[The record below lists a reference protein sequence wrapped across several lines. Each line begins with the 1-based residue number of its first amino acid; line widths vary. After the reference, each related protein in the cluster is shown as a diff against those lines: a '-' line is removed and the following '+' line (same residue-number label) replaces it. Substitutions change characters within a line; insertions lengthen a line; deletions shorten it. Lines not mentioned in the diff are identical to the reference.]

1 MYARELA
8 DSLLHLL
15 PWIRE
20 VFQPAGQEVFV
31 GLQVEVPM
39 AAQVKEDHPW
49 TAVALG
55 LKRFV
60 GGFADRMRRLRRR
73 DNPLCPCKLQGGF
86 KHRPL
91 LIRYGLDV
99 LVVIE
104 QTHQGRVPV
113 VAQPSGVNGRR
124 DKTVPQRVHFQ
135 QRRGGRRV
143 AEVIQIH
150 AAGQRRACFGLD
162 GDDANLLA
170 LELVRQEGERQPGHV
185 APPADAPDHHV
196 RILTGQLHLPAGL
209 QADDGLMQEDV
220 IQHAAQRV
228 LRIVVRGGIFH
239 RLADRDAQ
247 APRGV
252 RILGQDR
259 AAGVGP
265 RAGAGN
271 DLGAP
276 GLHHDLA
283 VRLLVMADLDHVH
296 GALQI
301 EQAAGQGQGASPLPG
316 ACLGRQPAHAGLLV
330 VEGLRHSGI
339 RLVASGGT
347 RTFIFVVD
355 VRGRIQH
362 PFQPP
367 GPVQRRRPPQPVDV
381 SHRLRNRDLA
391 LGADFLQDEVHR
403 K

>member
-1 MYARELA
+1 MMPTRRAASRPSRNVIRADAAMHPPKRSEWETSLRLPYFLIVVNLAENCNTGRGLYARELA

-185 APPADAPDHHV
+185 APPPRSTRSPRPDTHRPAPS
-196 RILTGQLHLPAGL
+196 AG
-209 QADDGLMQEDV
+209 
-220 IQHAAQRV
+220 
-228 LRIVVRGGIFH
+228 
-239 RLADRDAQ
+239 
-247 APRGV
+247 
-252 RILGQDR
+252 
-259 AAGVGP
+259 
-265 RAGAGN
+265 
-271 DLGAP
+271 
-276 GLHHDLA
+276 
-283 VRLLVMADLDHVH
+283 
-296 GALQI
+296 
-301 EQAAGQGQGASPLPG
+301 
-316 ACLGRQPAHAGLLV
+316 
-330 VEGLRHSGI
+330 
-339 RLVASGGT
+339 
-347 RTFIFVVD
+347 
-355 VRGRIQH
+355 
-362 PFQPP
+362 
-367 GPVQRRRPPQPVDV
+367 RPPD
-381 SHRLRNRDLA
+381 R
-391 LGADFLQDEVHR
+391 
-403 K
+403 